1 MSRDAEIAV
10 ESATAEGQAPG
21 VVRCDACPVLCRIR
35 EGQVGACDRYAN
47 HGGTLVRLD
56 PLRVLA
62 KGGAQVSARLAV
74 LGVDTPLADHV
85 APPQLTERQREIAW
99 LVARGCT
106 NAEIARMVGCSART
120 VKQQLSHLLARFDV
134 SNRTELA
141 TVAASWSTT
150 TGASPVRP
158 IYVR

>member
-1 MSRDAEIAV
+1 MI
-10 ESATAEGQAPG
+10 Q
-21 VVRCDACPVLCRIR
+21 
-35 EGQVGACDRYAN
+35 
-47 HGGTLVRLD
+47 LVALGD
-56 PLRVLA
+56 QPSWSELSLF
-62 KGGAQVSARLAV
+62 GAQVSARLAV

-106 NAEIARMVGCSART
+106 NAEIARMVGCSAST